1 MAQKKRWV
9 ICWFKPASKRYPSTK
24 PSTMWDCLKTKGG
37 TQKLAVCIWYRFKHT
52 PCGCTSINIPGSGLP
67 YGRPRGRG
75 LGDLSHVSRTPKKS
89 PIPIFPLRA
98 QRKACFAPPPP
109 PPPLLAGLGEG
120 MSRPVAKATGN
131 GDAKEPFSYIVPL
144 KEIMCG
150 GSPLGRLGH
159 WTGSSVQP
167 RTMSS

>member
-9 ICWFKPASKRYPSTK
+9 VCWFKPASKRYPSTK
-24 PSTMWDCLKTKGG
+24 PSTMWDCLKTG
-37 TQKLAVCIWYRFKHT
+37 TPQKLAVCIWYRFKHT

-98 QRKACFAPPPP
+98 QRKACFAPPPSLVGRFGGGDESP
-109 PPPLLAGLGEG
+109 CCQ
-120 MSRPVAKATGN
+120 GN
-131 GDAKEPFSYIVPL
+131 GKWRCQGALFIHCPFEGNHVWRL
-144 KEIMCG
+144 
-150 GSPLGRLGH
+150 PLGPVGALDG
-159 WTGSSVQP
+159 Q
-167 RTMSS
+167 